1 MSNCY
6 KCDCSCNTMKNV
18 KGGYVPQST
27 NCSRNFSFKNCKKEI
42 IVKEELENIFLSS
55 NETVELSP
63 ENTEIGLFTSGVNER
78 GTFFLHSDFIG
89 QNDNDKFIIKDNK
102 LKIKEVLYYTP
113 ETTYKVTVKYIGLR
127 YYKQKDFDI
136 IVTNSQ
142 DNSTPPVG
150 EQVQVSS
157 SGSNIELIF
166 DNIITSGEVTF
177 GPIDSTDGLFCDID
191 TTSDFSGNIAVSFNN
206 PGIIPSN
213 DPAIY
218 HIKYDSELDQVF
230 YDNIT
235 TEVIE
240 GKITGVV
247 DSLGSFIIQFVPP
260 PVGWGFPPSESLGF
274 SRRVFGGLSCGT
286 FNLNFQN
293 LLPPCPG
300 NQTRSGFNI
309 DFEDGTFSPFG
320 GCGCYED
327 AGVTV
332 DLIAS
337 AASSFGLARAGV
349 CAGVR
354 LIANLRASLPSL
366 KNVVSGLTSALAILQ
381 NSLRNLGGFVT
392 RYKTELNYWTTLNNG
407 ARAARAKAEEAII
420 KGQEAL
426 RTRRL
431 NKNQRYNLEQEIK
444 QAQAYVEG
452 ADRIIEANYK
462 KIDTARANLKRYQDE
477 VLNKLKNEVYPK
489 NKELEAAKKSLADAQ
504 AALKAAQDSQ
514 PGLVAT
520 VSTALGSLY
529 AAVNTIKTPKVC
541 DGQTLNL
548 LTCECCPNCT
558 GGKVFPNPMRGC
570 ECECPSGEEPCGDG
584 CYIPCTDGKIR
595 NTSSCGCDCPAGKEP
610 CFSVGNEN
618 CYDPCEQGKIRSGD
632 CTTCICIPGGCTGGK
647 IQNPSTCACEC
658 PAGKETC
665 GDGCYDPCPPDHSRE
680 SDCSCSPYTPFMFS
694 SEISTI
700 EW

>member
-1 MSNCY
+1 
-6 KCDCSCNTMKNV
+6 MKIV

-42 IVKEELENIFLSS
+42 IVKEELENIFLSN
-55 NETVELSP
+55 NETIELSP
-63 ENTEIGLFTSGVNER
+63 ANSEIGTFTSGVNER
-78 GTFFLHSDFIG
+78 GIFFLHSDFIG

-102 LKIKEVLYYTP
+102 LKTKQVLYYDP
-113 ETTYKVTVKYIGLR
+113 DIAYKVTVKYVGFR
-127 YYKQKDFDI
+127 HYKQKDFDI
-136 IVTNSQ
+136 VVTNSQ
-142 DNSTPPVG
+142 DNSTPPAG

-157 SGSNIELIF
+157 SGSNIELTF
-166 DNIITSGEVTF
+166 DNIITAGEVTF
-177 GPIDSTDGLFCDID
+177 GPIYSTDGLFCDID
-191 TTSDFSGNIAVSFNN
+191 TTADFSGNIAVSFNN

-235 TEVIE
+235 TEVVE

-247 DSLGSFIIQFVPP
+247 DSLGSFIVQFTPP
-260 PVGWGFPPSESLGF
+260 PAGWGFPPSESLGF
-274 SRRVFGGLSCGT
+274 SSRILGGLSCGT
-286 FNLNFQN
+286 FNLNFRN

-327 AGVTV
+327 SGVTV
-332 DLIAS
+332 DLIVS
-337 AASSFGLARAGV
+337 AASAYGLARAGV

-354 LIANLRASLPSL
+354 LIANLRLALPSL
-366 KNVVSGLTSALAILQ
+366 KSAVSTSTSALAISQ
-381 NSLRNLGGFVT
+381 NALRNLGNFVT
-392 RYKTELNYWTTLNNG
+392 KYTTEVKYWTALNN
-407 ARAARAKAEEAII
+407 AAKTARAKAEQAII

-426 RTRRL
+426 RTRNL

-452 ADRIIEANYK
+452 ADRIIAANSQK
-462 KIDTARANLKRYQDE
+462 LATAQANLKKYQDQ
-477 VLNKLKNEVYPK
+477 VFDKFKNEVYPK
-489 NKELEAAKKSLADAQ
+489 SKELEAAKKSLSDAQ

-514 PGLVAT
+514 PGLLAT
-520 VSTALGSLY
+520 VGTALASMIG
-529 AAVNTIKTPKVC
+529 AVNTIKTPKTC
-541 DGQTLNL
+541 TGQTPNLNL

-570 ECECPSGEEPCGDG
+570 ECECPSGKEPCGD
-584 CYIPCTDGKIR
+584 
-595 NTSSCGCDCPAGKEP
+595 S
-610 CFSVGNEN
+610 
-618 CYDPCEQGKIRSGD
+618 CYDPCTSGKTR
-632 CTTCICIPGGCTGGK
+632 
-647 IQNPSTCACEC
+647 NPSTCSCDC
-658 PAGKETC
+658 PVGKESC
-665 GDGCYDPCPPDHSRE
+665 GDECYDPCPPDSSRE

-694 SEISTI
+694 SETSEI